1 MAVPPYVE
9 GHDGT
14 GGGRLHVDAARLC
27 TGGLAAA
34 LVAVV
39 GVLIARGLFDV
50 PVLAPSQDGAL
61 VDAGTARLASLAAVA
76 ALIATGLMHLLLIC
90 TPRLPEG

>member
-1 MAVPPYVE
+1 
-9 GHDGT
+9 
-14 GGGRLHVDAARLC
+14 
-27 TGGLAAA
+27 
-34 LVAVV
+34 
-39 GVLIARGLFDV
+39 
-50 PVLAPSQDGAL
+50 VLAPSQDGAL

>member
-1 MAVPPYVE
+1 M
-9 GHDGT
+9 
-14 GGGRLHVDAARLC
+14 
-27 TGGLAAA
+27 
-34 LVAVV
+34 
-39 GVLIARGLFDV
+39 LIARGLFDV